1 MPTNCWKN
9 IILAPQLSV
18 LQRLP
23 EQDSRNANHC
33 PSNNSFPKHID
44 PRQRLEFQL
53 RDKALRA
60 GHLRVTPHSSIAV
73 MARLGADRDPLS
85 LHARVRRREF
95 ADVTEDVK
103 GFLVSAFCGQP
114 SRREWQEVQ
123 DGDKGDREEDRE
135 EEWQTPTP

>member
-1 MPTNCWKN
+1 M
-9 IILAPQLSV
+9 ILAHQL
-18 LQRLP
+18 LCPLTRI
-23 EQDSRNANHC
+23 EQDSRNTNHR
-33 PSNNSFPKHID
+33 PSDNSFSKHVD

-60 GHLRVTPHSSIAV
+60 GHLRVTPHSSITV

-135 EEWQTPTP
+135 EEWETPTP